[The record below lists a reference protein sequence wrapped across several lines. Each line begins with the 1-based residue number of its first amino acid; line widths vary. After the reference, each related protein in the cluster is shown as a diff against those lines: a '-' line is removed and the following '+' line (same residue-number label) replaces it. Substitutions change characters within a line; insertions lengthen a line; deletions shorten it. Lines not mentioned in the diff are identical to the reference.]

1 MATGTWVEVCKRLSI
16 INDVLGENPCEVTS
30 SLNGVII
37 DKANLP
43 LVLASEALFNIAAY
57 AEAGQIS
64 DHIEAHQEELA
75 PNGGE
80 PDDTEPP
87 LV

>member
-1 MATGTWVEVCKRLSI
+1 MATGAWVEAGERLAFA
-16 INDVLGENPCEVTS
+16 G
-30 SLNGVII
+30 
-37 DKANLP
+37 
-43 LVLASEALFNIAAY
+43 EALINIAAY